1 MAKVMEFMMDWA
13 KKSDVEKI
21 LEVHLEV
28 GEFAMTTPKHV
39 RYCFKLLSKGTIAER
54 AKIFV
59 KKIPGVM
66 ACQKC
71 GYIGKGK
78 RLYLV
83 RRGIY
88 IPSAQCP
95 KCSQTSL
102 KIVQGNE
109 YILKEIKFK
118 RKGSELSEEIFYGG

>member
-28 GEFAMTTPKHV
+28 GEFAMTAPKTV
-39 RYCFKLLSKGTIAER
+39 RYCFKLLSKNTIANDAR
-54 AKIFV
+54 IFV
-59 KKIPGVM
+59 KKIPGLM
-66 ACQKC
+66 ACKKC
-71 GYIGKGK
+71 GYIGRGK

-88 IPSAQCP
+88 IPSNQCP
-95 KCSQTSL
+95 KC
-102 KIVQGNE
+102 KEIAAEIVQGKE
-109 YILKEIKFK
+109 YILKRIKFK
-118 RKGSELSEEIFYGG
+118 RKGSELPEEILYEG